1 MHKILLTPLICIT
14 TITLILALLLASP
27 ALAQDSSALINE
39 ALDKQVKLEVKDT
52 LPQAIDQIRDQTG
65 VPLHV
70 APEVYDLLPWGDQTN
85 ITAHIENQT
94 LREALSAMTSK
105 LGLTFEMRDD
115 QVVLVPL
122 PALSRLGRRSTVD
135 ELAALDLLASTPLDT
150 SADRMPEKQLAEEID
165 HKLQEAK
172 SSFAVDNRPG
182 DNIVLDQQVSVP
194 RNATLLDA
202 LEAITHQ
209 TRATWY
215 PWGKSI
221 VIVMKEE
228 QVGNQLA
235 KLITVH
241 YPGTE
246 VGQVLTELSQKAGVP
261 FEIEPGALQKISPEF
276 RRVKLDLYDASINSA
291 LQAICGF
298 TGLSYVVNDKGV
310 YIWNQNNTTPAAA
323 AAARDPI
330 IGMVPLDNGMQLLI
344 PQSQVP
350 SDVREYLHAKQEQE
364 IEKLRQQMHE
374 ENFKPTTAPSAPPAP
389 PITVSP
395 PTTQPTTQ
403 ADEHL

>member
-1 MHKILLTPLICIT
+1 MRNLA
-14 TITLILALLLASP
+14 ITLIIGLALLLLASP
-27 ALAQDSSALINE
+27 ALAQDSSSSALINE

-94 LREALSAMTSK
+94 LREALTAMTSK

-135 ELAALDLLASTPLDT
+135 ELAALDLLASTPLDA

-182 DNIVLDQQVSVP
+182 DNIVLDEQVSVP

-202 LEAITHQ
+202 LEAVTHQ

-310 YIWNQNNTTPAAA
+310 YLWNENSTAAA
-323 AAARDPI
+323 VQVRDPI

-350 SDVREYLHAKQEQE
+350 SDVREYLHAKQQQQ
-364 IEKLRQQMHE
+364 IEKLRQQMRE
-374 ENFKPTTAPSAPPAP
+374 EGFKPTTNPAAPSAATSPPP
-389 PITVSP
+389 PIVVSP
-395 PTTQPTTQ
+395 PSTQPTTQ
-403 ADEHL
+403 PDEHL

>member
-1 MHKILLTPLICIT
+1 MRKPSIPQFIWIT
-14 TITLILALLLASP
+14 IAALLLATR
-27 ALAQDSSALINE
+27 ADAQDTSALINE

-52 LPQAIDQIRDQTG
+52 LPQAIDEIREQTG

-94 LREALSAMTSK
+94 LRQALTAMTSK

-135 ELAALDLLASTPLDT
+135 ELATLDLLASTPLDA
-150 SADRMPEKQLAEEID
+150 SADRIPEKQLAQDID
-165 HKLQEAK
+165 HKLQDAK
-172 SSFAVDNRPG
+172 SPFAVDNRPA
-182 DNIVLDQQVSVP
+182 DNIVLDEQVSVP

-202 LEAITHQ
+202 LEAVTHQ

-221 VIVMKEE
+221 VIVNKEE

-235 KLITVH
+235 KLVTVH

-261 FEIEPGALQKISPEF
+261 FEIEPGAIQKIAPEF

-291 LQAICGF
+291 LEAICGF

-310 YIWNQNNTTPAAA
+310 YLWNQNSIAAA
-323 AAARDPI
+323 APIRDPI
-330 IGMVPLDNGMQLLI
+330 IGMIPLDNGMQLLI

-350 SDVREYLHAKQEQE
+350 SDVREYLHAKQEKE
-364 IEKLRQQMHE
+364 IQKLRDQMRE
-374 ENFKPTTAPSAPPAP
+374 EGFKPTPPTTAPAAPPVV
-389 PITVSP
+389 VSP
-395 PTTQPTTQ
+395 PATQPTTQ

>member
-1 MHKILLTPLICIT
+1 MRKAAALSLLGLLILL
-14 TITLILALLLASP
+14 AFVSRAG
-27 ALAQDSSALINE
+27 AQDSTALINE
-39 ALDKQVKLEVKDT
+39 ALDKQVQLDVKDT
-52 LPQAIDQIRDQTG
+52 LPQAISQIRDQTG

-94 LREALSAMTSK
+94 LREALTAMTQK
-105 LGLTFEMRDD
+105 LGLTFEMRDE

-122 PALSRLGRRSTVD
+122 PALARLGRRSTVQ
-135 ELAALDLLASTPLDT
+135 ELAALDLLASTPLNT
-150 SADRMPEKQLAEEID
+150 PADRMTEKQLAAAVD
-165 HKLQEAK
+165 QKLADLK
-172 SSFAVDNRPG
+172 SPFAIDNRPA
-182 DNIVLDQQVSVP
+182 DNIVLDQPVSVA

-202 LEAITHQ
+202 LESLTRQ

-228 QVGNQLA
+228 QVANQLA
-235 KLITVH
+235 KLVTVH

-246 VGQVLTELSQKAGVP
+246 VGQVLAELAQKAGVP
-261 FEIEPGALQKISPEF
+261 FEIEPGSIQKIAPEF
-276 RRVKLDLYDASINSA
+276 RRVKLDLYDASISSA

-310 YIWNQNNTTPAAA
+310 YIWNQTSTAAQA
-323 AAARDPI
+323 PARDPI
-330 IGMVPLDNGMQLLI
+330 LGMVQLDNGMQLLL

-350 SDVREYLHAKQEQE
+350 PDVREYLKAKQTKE
-364 IEKLRQQMHE
+364 IEKIREQMKE
-374 ENFKPTTAPSAPPAP
+374 EGFKPSSTSVPPAAGAAVP
-389 PITVSP
+389 A
-395 PTTQPTTQ
+395 TQPATQ
-403 ADEHL
+403 PDEHL